1 MNYQNGKLRSRVLAL
16 LSLIL
21 FCAAVEAKDSSV
33 IRLALQGSGADP
45 DAAGFVTSLLTPRK
59 SSLAVNLS
67 RLAPGQ
73 TFALRVGGV
82 EQATFTTSSKGRA
95 RLAFSTPTARRGLPL
110 DFDPRGQ
117 LLEILDGATVIL
129 SAVISGEGEPAGSS
143 VSENTDLLPLAGGG
157 KASLS
162 YSVRRDG
169 QRRFSVALKGVTGTN
184 WVLYVNGRPQGA
196 LKVRGRSGRTVYD
209 DNPSGS
215 EYELNFDPRG
225 QVIDIAQSTNLLFSG
240 RCEARARNLNFATP
254 SLRSAFIPTTGLDA
268 DGTARARY
276 RVDKDARRKFSVELE
291 DVPVGAYDLL
301 ADGVL
306 QGTINVVNV
315 PGGTEGEIE
324 FSSREDDGDELP
336 LSFDPT
342 ATTTFLV
349 QQGTAV
355 YFQGALT
362 SSVPGGFTNDSP
374 QELRESLTSTGLDGD
389 ASGEAKF
396 EIDGDGRRKFSV
408 EIEDVAVGSYQLW
421 VGGIQKGTIH
431 VKSVLGKVEGEIEFS
446 THDDDDDEM
455 PLTFDP
461 RGQLLEVKSGAGVL
475 FSHLFGVGGT
485 NETSAVP
492 AHTEL
497 PLFSTGADDDA
508 SAKMEFKRDDRGR
521 RHFEVEIEDVAV
533 GDYNLSVGGVNR
545 GVITVVAVPNGTRG
559 QMEFEDDPEAGELLL
574 TFDPLGGVV
583 SLDRN
588 GVTYFERI
596 LPVN

>member
-1 MNYQNGKLRSRVLAL
+1 M
-16 LSLIL
+16 
-21 FCAAVEAKDSSV
+21 
-33 IRLALQGSGADP
+33 
-45 DAAGFVTSLLTPRK
+45 TSLLTPRK

-82 EQATFTTSSKGRA
+82 EQATFATSAKGRA
-95 RLAFSTPTARRGLPL
+95 HLAFSTPTARRGLPL

-169 QRRFSVALKGVTGTN
+169 QRRFSVALKGITGTN
-184 WVLYVNGRPQGA
+184 WVLYVNGLPQGA

-225 QVIDIAQSTNLLFSG
+225 QVIDIAQSPNLLFSG

-336 LSFDPT
+336 LNFDPT
-342 ATTTFLV
+342 ATSTFAV
-349 QQGTAV
+349 QQGADI
-355 YFQGALT
+355 YFQGPLT
-362 SSVPGGFTNDSP
+362 TSAPGGFTNDAP
-374 QELRESLTSTGLDGD
+374 QELREALTSTGLDGN
-389 ASGEAKF
+389 ASGDAKF
-396 EIDGDGRRKFSV
+396 EIDDRGRHKFSV
-408 EIEDVAVGSYQLW
+408 EVEDVAEGNYQLW
-421 VGGIQKGTIH
+421 IGGVQRGVIH
-431 VKSVLGKVEGEIEFS
+431 VTSSAGKVQGELEFS
-446 THDDDDDEM
+446 SDDDDSDEL
-455 PLTFDP
+455 PLTFEP
-461 RGQLLEVKSGAGVL
+461 RGEVIEVRSGAGVF
-475 FSHLFGVGGT
+475 FSHLFGLGGT
-485 NETSAVP
+485 NVPVAVP
-492 AHTEL
+492 VRTEL
-497 PLFSTGADDDA
+497 PLFSTGADNNA

-521 RHFEVEIEDVAV
+521 RHFEVEVEDVAV
-533 GDYNLSVGGVNR
+533 GDYNLIVGGVNR

-559 QMEFEDDPEAGELLL
+559 QIEFEDEPEAGELLL
-574 TFDPLGGVV
+574 TFDPLGQAVALERD
-583 SLDRN
+583 S
-588 GVTYFERI
+588 VTYFERI
-596 LPVN
+596 LPVE